1 MGSKYITIINN
12 RNVEAAEVLYETDP
26 VALSVHFADGSS
38 IKSSG
43 SNLFECFSQ
52 IRASLPNIVFLCKG
66 AKRNVYLSRM
76 SSQMANGLL
85 AYELKLGEQALKKD
99 IVNIFDHD
107 ESDIVESP
115 EEQADFFKK
124 WLGSLK

>member
-1 MGSKYITIINN
+1 M
-12 RNVEAAEVLYETDP
+12 L
-26 VALSVHFADGSS
+26 LSNKNIASRYS
-38 IKSSG
+38 ISV
-43 SNLFECFSQ
+43 
-52 IRASLPNIVFLCKG
+52 RG
-66 AKRNVYLSRM
+66 AKRNVYPSRL
-76 SSQMANGLL
+76 SSQMAGGLL

-99 IVNIFDHD
+99 IVNIFNYD